1 MAKACATQS
10 ITKLVFLTLK
20 AVRKQWQLTNEL
32 ILIKTPATT
41 LCKTCVA
48 FKRFTNAYVF
58 VIYDFKKYLFPVNR
72 TLFIQPDERRQT
84 ETKDTKKLPPSFP
97 RSCWKLCC
105 WKSRKVQ
112 RIKQKR
118 NRCLVDSIVE
128 HLYLSDKDFTTCLQC
143 VILMFLLLISPTTW
157 LKISRQEPKSC
168 SRKHYLLHDKHLKIT
183 KGNIDP
189 FP

>member
-1 MAKACATQS
+1 MYLWSTIS
-10 ITKLVFLTLK
+10 RNTYS
-20 AVRKQWQLTNEL
+20 RL
-32 ILIKTPATT
+32 IEPCLYNQMK
-41 LCKTCVA
+41 KSNRN
-48 FKRFTNAYVF
+48 KRHW
-58 VIYDFKKYLFPVNR
+58 
-72 TLFIQPDERRQT
+72 
-84 ETKDTKKLPPSFP
+84 KLPPPFP

-105 WKSRKVQ
+105 WKSWKVQ

-128 HLYLSDKDFTTCLQC
+128 HRYLSDKDFTTCLQC

-189 FP
+189 FPQDESGWCGHQSILLIWIKCTSLAFLVTID